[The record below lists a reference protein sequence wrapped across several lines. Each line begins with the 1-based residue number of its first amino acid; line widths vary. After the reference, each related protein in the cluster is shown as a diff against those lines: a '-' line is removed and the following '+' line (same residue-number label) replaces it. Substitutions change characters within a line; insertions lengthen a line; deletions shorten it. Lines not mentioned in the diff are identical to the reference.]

1 MKKRTLFHILVS
13 RQKLPAYTIG
23 PIGSIETMQNQT
35 QITQIHLHVLCTELN
50 AKHVLIINYTVRH
63 INTLQPSFAC
73 FILTLNH
80 SYTCGLGQK
89 PGQTAGQT
97 PNKRTSYNAV
107 DSETGE
113 WRVGQ
118 LRGTQSA
125 EYALCGWSSITNGE
139 RPRKYILVLRGSLC
153 SHSSPVTLEVSTPS
167 LNTLLSSVLTAAVT
181 NRPNHFWRSYCQ
193 VREDLFLPR
202 RVRIYNIGSEFIIRQ
217 QNQCFVLIGNR
228 PIVRRRLST
237 DWLIIGQCLIGAS
250 LIITNVLTLLFT
262 LALPDYGT
270 KLHRTVLINFS
281 SPPLN
286 TVRMAWI
293 VDRCCFLLCV
303 YLLLITGPPTHS
315 VVASIGLLTG
325 VCRHRL

>member
-125 EYALCGWSSITNGE
+125 ECALCGWSSDTNGQ
-139 RPRKYILVLRGSLC
+139 RPREYMLALRRSLR
-153 SHSSPVTLEVSTPS
+153 SHSMPSKFLTPSHPSLFDSTP
-167 LNTLLSSVLTAAVT
+167 
-181 NRPNHFWRSYCQ
+181 
-193 VREDLFLPR
+193 
-202 RVRIYNIGSEFIIRQ
+202 RVR
-217 QNQCFVLIGNR
+217 FV
-228 PIVRRRLST
+228 
-237 DWLIIGQCLIGAS
+237 
-250 LIITNVLTLLFT
+250 
-262 LALPDYGT
+262 
-270 KLHRTVLINFS
+270 K
-281 SPPLN
+281 
-286 TVRMAWI
+286 
-293 VDRCCFLLCV
+293 
-303 YLLLITGPPTHS
+303 
-315 VVASIGLLTG
+315 
-325 VCRHRL
+325 